1 MKNILIIAN
10 SDFPA
15 SSAVHIHHFANGL
28 VSNGFDCVVAV
39 PENKFSVEKMSGSL
53 YKVIEHQEVH
63 GILESFQN
71 QQPPDIVHGWT
82 PREHIRTTLVKL
94 AQQWDCLWFIHLE
107 DNEEAILTRT
117 LQTPLDKLNT
127 LPEESFPYN
136 LSHPLRYKELLALAD
151 GVTVIID
158 NLREFVPQNTPY
170 LLLYPGVDTK
180 EFYPRLRNPQLLK
193 RLNIPENTTIICYT
207 GTVYPSNREEVRSL
221 FLAIGN
227 RNKAGKPTVLVRT
240 GANGC
245 EILNPEDKWVEQ
257 YIIDLGWIERREIP
271 DILALADILVQPG
284 KADEFND
291 YRFPSKI
298 PEFMAMG
305 KPVILPQ
312 TNIALSLTHLQ
323 DAFILPVVDE
333 NTLQDAITSIRE
345 NSQLYEQLSQGAFKF
360 AQNNFSW
367 EKSTEKLINFYHSI
381 DTDNYKSKWQKQKY
395 VNQQI
400 LTELEKYKQENKTL
414 TEKINLSHQ
423 EKLNYDDKIQLLK
436 EEIKQLR
443 EEIIAMK
450 SSKFWKMRH
459 KWFNLKQIF
468 KTNKV

>member
-15 SSAVHIHHFANGL
+15 SSAVHVHHFANCL

-39 PENKFSVEKMSGSL
+39 PQDKSSVAKMPGSL
-53 YKVIEHQEVH
+53 YKVIEHQEVDRA
-63 GILESFQN
+63 SAYFTN
-71 QQPPDIVHGWT
+71 QLPPDILHGWT
-82 PREHIRTTLVKL
+82 PREHIRNAIVKL
-94 AQQWDCLWFIHLE
+94 AQQCDCLWFIHLE

-117 LQTPLDKLNT
+117 LQIPPDQLHT
-127 LPEESFPYN
+127 LPEESFPHN
-136 LSHPLRYKELLALAD
+136 LSHPRRYRELLALVD
-151 GVTVIID
+151 GITIIID
-158 NLREFVPQNTPY
+158 KLKEFVPQNTPS
-170 LLLYPGVDTK
+170 LLLYPGVDTT
-180 EFYPRLRNPQLLK
+180 EFYPRPPKPQLLQH
-193 RLNIPENTTIICYT
+193 LNIPNHATIICYT

-221 FLAIGN
+221 FLAIGK
-227 RNKAGKPTVLVRT
+227 RNQAGKPTVLVRT

-257 YIIDLGWIERREIP
+257 YIIDLGWVERQQIP
-271 DILALADILVQPG
+271 DILALADILIQPG
-284 KADEFND
+284 KADEFNN

-333 NTLQDAITSIRE
+333 YYLQEAIDTIAE
-345 NSQLYEQLSQGAFKF
+345 NYQLSEQLSQGALKY

-367 EKSTEKLINFYHSI
+367 AKSTEKLIKFYHSI
-381 DTDNYKSKWQKQKY
+381 DKNNYQLKWQKQKY
-395 VNQQI
+395 INQLMKLE
-400 LTELEKYKQENKTL
+400 LTDYQQKNNALQER
-414 TEKINLSHQ
+414 IDLSHQ
-423 EKLNYDDKIQLLK
+423 EKLRYKDKMQELE

-443 EEIIAMK
+443 EEIITMK
-450 SSKFWKMRH
+450 SSKFWKMRR
-459 KWFNLKQIF
+459 KWFKLKQIF
-468 KTNKV
+468 KVN